1 MLVTL
6 CLVVSITMKY
16 DFAMDDSNRKSM
28 GDFFSALALKAPAD
42 WEHLPDIG
50 LYMDQV
56 ITYLE
61 RQLEIFRKPGEDHL
75 VTPSMVNNYAK
86 AKIIP
91 RTEGKKYG
99 QEHIAL
105 LLSVFT
111 LKRVLS
117 VQDMGALFD
126 GLGDAADTR
135 EFYGHFRQAM
145 EYSARET
152 AAEVKAGLLDPPGG
166 ALGEEGKDPPDA
178 SQKLDEKALRNLGLK
193 LAVEASLRSFAAEKL
208 LSLADAAKPQS
219 RKERQPKKRKS
230 RKIAGE
236 Q

>member
-1 MLVTL
+1 
-6 CLVVSITMKY
+6 
-16 DFAMDDSNRKSM
+16 M
-28 GDFFSALALKAPAD
+28 GDYFTALALKTPAD

-61 RQLEIFRKPGEDHL
+61 RQLDVFRKPDEDHL

-86 AKIIP
+86 AKIVP
-91 RTEGKKYG
+91 RAEGKKYG

-117 VQDMGALFD
+117 VQDMGALFE
-126 GLGDAADTR
+126 GLKDAADTR
-135 EFYGHFRQAM
+135 EFYGHFRQAV
-145 EYSARET
+145 EYSARDT
-152 AAEVKAGLLDPPGG
+152 AAEVGAGLLEPPEGG
-166 ALGEEGKDPPDA
+166 EGGESLPASRKPD
-178 SQKLDEKALRNLGLK
+178 DKALRNLALK

-208 LSLADAAKPQS
+208 LSLADGERQATGKD
-219 RKERQPKKRKS
+219 RQPKKRKS
-230 RKIAGE
+230 RKAAGK

>member
-1 MLVTL
+1 ME
-6 CLVVSITMKY
+6 
-16 DFAMDDSNRKSM
+16 DSNRKTM
-28 GDFFSALALKAPAD
+28 GDYFAALALKVPAD

-61 RQLEIFRKPGEDHL
+61 RQLEIFRKPDEDHL

-86 AKIIP
+86 ARIIP

-135 EFYGHFRQAM
+135 EFYEHFRRAM

-152 AAEVKAGLLDPPGG
+152 SAELRSGLLEPLDGGEGNDPSAPG
-166 ALGEEGKDPPDA
+166 
-178 SQKLDEKALRNLGLK
+178 QKLDAKALRTLALK

-208 LSLADAAKPQS
+208 LSLADSAKPVVA
-219 RKERQPKKRKS
+219 KERQPKKRKS
-230 RKIAGE
+230 RKTAGE